1 MQAASLRAAGRLSR
15 TVRAAAALGALVGLA
30 ACGSFGNSSVQGAQP
45 LACDDGLKAAFK
57 PDANTSVVRV
67 KAFRKGDPLTL
78 ENTVAAV
85 APATQVVAPADICLV
100 KLLVRPGKAGPA
112 GAPSTSAGIG
122 IEVWLP
128 PASTMDATQTAWN
141 QIIRAYGSGG
151 WAGGFHADATRLSS
165 GATSTVNVNF
175 VAHMGAVA
183 QGYAVSTSDH
193 GHGRPGNGSFA
204 RN

>member
-85 APATQVVAPADICLV
+85 APATQVVAPACRRRSKSEPPCRSNIEPGAQASVLV
-100 KLLVRPGKAGPA
+100 AGC
-112 GAPSTSAGIG
+112 G
-122 IEVWLP
+122 
-128 PASTMDATQTAWN
+128 
-141 QIIRAYGSGG
+141 
-151 WAGGFHADATRLSS
+151 
-165 GATSTVNVNF
+165 
-175 VAHMGAVA
+175 
-183 QGYAVSTSDH
+183 
-193 GHGRPGNGSFA
+193 
-204 RN
+204 